1 MSTLLRNQNPGRV
14 RTKHVDRIVEALE
27 KMEIK
32 AGIRI
37 AISARDV
44 ETTAAEPGNVNSAP
58 DPSMPDLI
66 RAAHKLG
73 FEVCFRPL

>member
-1 MSTLLRNQNPGRV
+1 MSTLLRNQNPWWSADK
-14 RTKHVDRIVEALE
+14 KHVDRIIEALE

-44 ETTAAEPGNVNSAP
+44 ETTAA
-58 DPSMPDLI
+58 
-66 RAAHKLG
+66 
-73 FEVCFRPL
+73 